1 MRTLSLPHSPLIL
14 AALITAVSFQPLL
27 AQSISV
33 VDPSTGET
41 VELSEVDFEALSEE
55 ERADIRDQLKEQGVQ
70 PRGGD
75 RNALDISEV
84 EVVDPSTGETVA
96 LGGYRPLKLESRR
109 SAEHRR
115 STGRTRGPSR
125 VAAGVTMQAEI
136 RIPAPR
142 RLTLAKGA
150 AVAKVVAVTAVGT
163 VLAGNIKP
171 PRTG

>member
-1 MRTLSLPHSPLIL
+1 MHTLSLPHSPLIL

-41 VELSEVDFEALSEE
+41 VELSEVDFEALSKE

-75 RNALDISEV
+75 WNAVDISEV

-96 LGGYRPLKLESRR
+96 LGDIDHSSLSPEDRRNIGDQLAEQGVSAGRGGRDDAGQNPESGTETVDSGERGGR
-109 SAEHRR
+109 GEGRGDRGVEGRGDHGGRGGHR
-115 STGRTRGPSR
+115 G
-125 VAAGVTMQAEI
+125 
-136 RIPAPR
+136 
-142 RLTLAKGA
+142 
-150 AVAKVVAVTAVGT
+150 
-163 VLAGNIKP
+163 
-171 PRTG
+171 